1 MKVIGCSIFRKEIE
15 HLRGEDFAA
24 VWLPAGLHVSDERLG
39 TALGEA
45 LAGEEEVACFYGA
58 CHPDMNLM
66 LASHGGRRLQA
77 KNCVEAFLDPA
88 ERERLGERVFIM
100 TPGWLREW
108 QSIFI
113 EGLGWD
119 EIDGR
124 INFGGYDQIVV
135 LDFGLEPIDELAV
148 LEFYD
153 YTQTPVEIV
162 PASLTWFRARVE
174 ELLGEE

>member
-15 HLRGEDFAA
+15 HLRGSDFAA
-24 VWLPAGLHVSDERLG
+24 VWLPAGLHVSDERLAA
-39 TALGEA
+39 ALGEA
-45 LAGEEEVACFYGA
+45 LAPEEEVACFYCA
-58 CHPDMNLM
+58 CHPDMDLF
-66 LASHGGRRLQA
+66 LAGHGGLRLQA
-77 KNCVEAFLDPA
+77 KNCIEAFLDPV
-88 ERERLGERVFIM
+88 ERARLGERVFVM

-108 QSIFI
+108 HSIFI

-124 INFGGYDQIVV
+124 INFGGYDSIAV
-135 LDFGLEPIDELAV
+135 LDFGLELIDDLAV

-162 PASLTWFRARVE
+162 PASLTWFQARVE

>member
-15 HLRGEDFAA
+15 HLVGEDF
-24 VWLPAGLHVSDERLG
+24 VTLWLPAGLHVSDERLG
-39 TALGEA
+39 EALGRA
-45 LAGEEEVACFYGA
+45 LAGEEEIACLYGA
-58 CHPDMNLM
+58 CHPDMDLL
-66 LASHGGRRLQA
+66 LAARSGRRLQA
-77 KNCVEAFLDPA
+77 ANCIEAFLDPV
-88 ERERLGERVFIM
+88 ERARFGERVFIM

-108 QSIFI
+108 RTIFI

-124 INFGGYDQIVV
+124 INFGGYDEIVV

-153 YTQTPVEIV
+153 YTQTPVTIV
-162 PASLTWFRARVE
+162 PASLDWFRERVA
-174 ELLGEE
+174 ELLG

>member
-15 HLRGEDFAA
+15 HLRGKDLAA
-24 VWLPAGLHVSDERLG
+24 IWLPAGLHVSDKRLAA
-39 TALGEA
+39 ALGQA
-45 LAGEEEVACFYGA
+45 LAGEEEVACFYGV
-58 CHPDMNLM
+58 CHPDMNVF

-77 KNCVEAFLDPA
+77 KTCVEAFLDPLELA
-88 ERERLGERVFIM
+88 LLGERVFVM

-124 INFGGYDQIVV
+124 INFGGYDKIVV